1 MRSLRKLIRLT
12 VREKEIAVLDQES
25 NHLREAWIQLRDE
38 LPADQRDQYTEH
50 PPDVGDLIRTI
61 QELETTLQSEKQKKK
76 VTKIKDTYHRCCA
89 GLNSH
94 SNLLQALPAGN
105 EYTSIF
111 CAALQTLVK
120 ACEHTLLTSK
130 LC

>member
-1 MRSLRKLIRLT
+1 MKAHEGIR
-12 VREKEIAVLDQES
+12 RQEEIALLDQES
-25 NHLREAWIQLRDE
+25 NHLRQAWIQLRDE
-38 LPADQRDQYTEH
+38 LPADQRDQYTEQ

-61 QELETTLQSEKQKKK
+61 QELETTFQSEKQKWK
-76 VTKIKDTYHRCCA
+76 TAKIKDAYHRCCA

-111 CAALQTLVK
+111 SAALQTLVK
-120 ACEHTLLTSK
+120 ACDHRLIAKTVR
-130 LC
+130 